1 MGPYCTIVRLCTAIM
16 AVCKE
21 LSLLSQVIVNKNT
34 ELVYARAQ
42 EVVNKNIELVY
53 AHAQEVF
60 EILRTMTTTLAGCKE
75 PSLLGQVVDKNIEL
89 ICACVQEVLKT
100 LREMSSRETEKVK
113 DKVGVLVVLAMP
125 SVIMEGD
132 IVDAPRL
139 NETTARILKEEGD
152 GGKKAKAEKVK
163 AKKGKRTKQH
173 S

>member
-1 MGPYCTIVRLCTAIM
+1 M

-21 LSLLSQVIVNKNT
+21 LSLLSQVIVSKNT

-60 EILRTMTTTLAGCKE
+60 EILRKMTTTLAGCKE

-100 LREMSSRETEKVK
+100 LRDMSSCETGKV
-113 DKVGVLVVLAMP
+113 
-125 SVIMEGD
+125 
-132 IVDAPRL
+132 
-139 NETTARILKEEGD
+139 
-152 GGKKAKAEKVK
+152 
-163 AKKGKRTKQH
+163 
-173 S
+173 